1 MAPVPAP
8 VTAPVPV
15 PAPVLAIEGL
25 DKRFGGI
32 VVADGIDLT
41 LTAGRIV
48 GLIGPNGAGKTSL
61 FNLISGVFPPD
72 AGTIRLDGQRLDGL
86 AMHRRAGLGLA
97 RTWQNLRLFPSLS
110 VLDNLMMG
118 PRSYPG
124 ERLLRLALD
133 PGGVRRQ
140 EDETRR
146 RARAVLERT
155 RLAGV
160 AGTRAAD
167 LTFGQQKL
175 VGVAR
180 ALMNDARCLLLDE
193 PMAGV
198 EGQAYEIMQ
207 AVVREVAASG
217 VAVCVVE
224 HNVAFIRDLC
234 DEGVFMFAGRVLA
247 RGPVGT
253 LIADPR
259 LTELY
264 FGT

>member
-1 MAPVPAP
+1 MADPVANI
-8 VTAPVPV
+8 VEIV
-15 PAPVLAIEGL
+15 GL
-25 DKRFGGI
+25 RKAFGGI
-32 VVADGIDLT
+32 VVADDINLQ
-41 LTAGRIV
+41 LTAGQVV

-61 FNLISGVFPPD
+61 FNLMSGVVTPD
-72 AGTIRLDGQRLDGL
+72 AGSVLLDGKPLDGCK
-86 AMHRRAGLGLA
+86 MHVRARRGLS

-110 VLDNLMMG
+110 VIDNLMVAV
-118 PRSYPG
+118 RDYKG
-124 ERLLRLALD
+124 EKLSNVLFAPARLAKAEREYRD
-133 PGGVRRQ
+133 KARR
-140 EDETRR
+140 
-146 RARAVLERT
+146 VLEDT
-155 RLAGV
+155 GLASV
-160 AGTRAAD
+160 ADKAAAD

-207 AVVREVAASG
+207 KVVRKVAASG
-217 VAVCVVE
+217 VAICVVE

-234 DEGVFMFAGRVLA
+234 DEGVFMFAGRILA
-247 RGPVGT
+247 RGAVGT
-253 LIADPR
+253 LISDPH

>member
-1 MAPVPAP
+1 MSA
-8 VTAPVPV
+8 
-15 PAPVLAIEGL
+15 VLEIRGL

-32 VVADGIDLT
+32 VVADSIDLT
-41 LTAGRIV
+41 LSAGRII

-61 FNLISGVFPPD
+61 FNLVSGVFPAD
-72 AGTIRLDGQRLDGL
+72 AGSITLDGERIDRLKTHKRAARGL
-86 AMHRRAGLGLA
+86 S

-110 VLDNLMMG
+110 VLDNLMVG
-118 PRSYPG
+118 PRHYPG
-124 ERLLRLALD
+124 EKLWGIAFDRADVRRGEASTRRKALD
-133 PGGVRRQ
+133 
-140 EDETRR
+140 
-146 RARAVLERT
+146 VLERT
-155 RLAGV
+155 GLAGV
-160 AGTRAAD
+160 ARTRAAD

-175 VGVAR
+175 AGVAR
-180 ALMNDARCLLLDE
+180 ALLNESRCLLLDE

-198 EGQAYEIMQ
+198 EGQAYETMQ
-207 AVVREVAASG
+207 RVVRDVAASG

-234 DEGVFMFAGRVLA
+234 DEGVFMFAGKVLA
-247 RGPVGT
+247 RGPVAD

>member
-1 MAPVPAP
+1 MALLDLKGVSLGFAGNR
-8 VTAPVPV
+8 
-15 PAPVLAIEGL
+15 VLQDVNFAVEQGTI
-25 DKRFGGI
+25 
-32 VVADGIDLT
+32 AS
-41 LTAGRIV
+41 
-48 GLIGPNGAGKTSL
+48 LIGPNGAGKTSL
-61 FNLISGVFPPD
+61 FNLISGVVRPD
-72 AGTIRLDGQRLDGL
+72 AGSVRLDGRPLDGMK
-86 AMHRRAGLGLA
+86 MHQRARLGLS

-110 VLDNLMMG
+110 VLDNLMVA
-118 PRSYPG
+118 PRRYAG
-124 ERLLRLALD
+124 ESLLRLAFF
-133 PGGVRRQ
+133 PGVVRQ
-140 EDETRR
+140 AEDESRR
-146 RARAVLERT
+146 KALQILERT
-155 RLAGV
+155 GLADV
-160 AGTRAAD
+160 ANKPAGG

-198 EGQAYEIMQ
+198 EGQAYQTIQ
-207 AVVREVAASG
+207 NVVRDLAASG

-247 RGPVGT
+247 RGAVAD